1 LGNGKYRFDIPAS
14 APAIDG
20 TWMIIWN
27 DGGTQTK
34 DLVFTNQGMYTGTDK
49 NNIQCSS
56 KITALCEGGETPN
69 PDPDPDPDPDP
80 EPADLCLK
88 SADERVVFFE
98 KSNDFGSN
106 IHCYMWFTDGS
117 TTEICGGWP
126 GEAATH
132 LYDNVYRF
140 EIPASAP
147 AINDNWMIIWND
159 GSGNQTADL
168 KYTNQGLYTG
178 VDKNN
183 ISCTSQITTLCDIH
197 TVIEDA
203 EVDKPMPR
211 KILLNGALYL
221 IMPDGTAYDVRGNLV
236 E

>member
-1 LGNGKYRFDIPAS
+1 MPNIE
-14 APAIDG
+14 
-20 TWMIIWN
+20 IIWN
-27 DGGTQTK
+27 NNNNGKQTGDLKFQMRGLYTTGGYQGLVTKLCDGGDT
-34 DLVFTNQGMYTGTDK
+34 
-49 NNIQCSS
+49 
-56 KITALCEGGETPN
+56 GETPDN
-69 PDPDPDPDPDP
+69 PNTPQPSS
-80 EPADLCLK
+80 LCLN
-88 SADERVVFFE
+88 SVDERVVFLE
-98 KSNDFGSN
+98 KPSDMGSYIN
-106 IHCYMWFTDGS
+106 CYIWFTDGG
-117 TTEICGGWP
+117 TTQICGNWP
-126 GEAATH
+126 GKAATH

-197 TVIEDA
+197 TAIEDA